1 MNFSFYIARRYL
13 VSKNGKNAINIINI
27 LSLVITV
34 VGTAALY
41 IVLSG
46 FSGLK
51 DFSTGFSSY
60 FDPDLKVESY
70 VGKTLFVPLS
80 RKRELEQIAGIQ
92 VISATIEEKVFLNY
106 EEKNDIAYI
115 MGVDEAYTQ
124 IIQPDSILLYGTW
137 LTDSDPLV
145 VVGAA
150 IANKLSLSVSDY
162 GSFMQIMVPRPG
174 TGAINELNL
183 SSSFS
188 TLDATATGMF
198 STDVEDIDSK
208 YIFTRISAARTLLN
222 YDENTVTSLAIKLSQ
237 QADED
242 EVRSQIEAVFEKPV
256 VIKNKFQ
263 MNDAL
268 YKMLNSENLAVYL
281 IFTLVLI
288 IALFNVVGSIIMMI
302 LDKKKNLKTLLDLG
316 AEITD
321 LRKIF
326 FIQGS
331 LMTLAGGILGI
342 TIGILI
348 VWSQMTYGYI
358 MILPGT
364 PYPISM
370 EWSNLIISFMT
381 IAVLGIVSS
390 YIGSRRINERL
401 LSQAKL

>member
-1 MNFSFYIARRYL
+1 

-27 LSLVITV
+27 LSFVITV
-34 VGTAALY
+34 VGTAALF

-51 DFSTGFSSY
+51 DFSTSFSSY
-60 FDPDLKVESY
+60 FDPDLKIES
-70 VGKTLFVPLS
+70 VIGKTVYVPLS
-80 RKRELEQIAGIQ
+80 RKQALQKIPGVEI
-92 VISATIEEKVFLNY
+92 VSASIEEKVFLNY

-115 MGVDEAYTQ
+115 KGVDENYDQ
-124 IIQPDSILLYGTW
+124 IIVPDSILIYGTW
-137 LTDSDPLV
+137 LTESDPQV

-150 IANKLSLSVSDY
+150 IATKLSLSVSDY
-162 GSFMQIMVPRPG
+162 GSFMQIMVPKPG

-188 TLDATATGMF
+188 TLDAVATGMF
-198 STDVEDIDSK
+198 SIEIEDIDSK
-208 YIFTRISAARTLLN
+208 YIFTRISAARRLLN
-222 YDENTVTSLAIKLSQ
+222 YDNDTSTAIELKLSP
-237 QADED
+237 QANET
-242 EVRSQIEAVFEKPV
+242 EIRKQIIAIFKEPI
-256 VIKNKFQ
+256 VIKNKIQ

-316 AEITD
+316 AYVKD
-321 LRKIF
+321 LRLIF

-331 LMTLAGGILGI
+331 LMTITGGI
-342 TIGILI
+342 IGIIIGVLI
-348 VWSQMTYGYI
+348 VWSQINYEYI
-358 MILPGT
+358 PIAPGI
-364 PYPISM
+364 PYPFAM
-370 EWSNLIISFMT
+370 ETSNLIISFLT
-381 IAVLGIVSS
+381 IAVLGVISS
-390 YIGSRRINERL
+390 YIGSQRINDKL